1 MNYND
6 ELTAIE
12 TKQLLDLLMIT
23 QLGARTKTN
32 VIRNIETKLKK
43 KLARLKAEGEAMGVK
58 SLNFRSQDK

>member
-1 MNYND
+1 MNFND

-43 KLARLKAEGEAMGVK
+43 RLARLKAEGEAMGVK
-58 SLNFRSQDK
+58 SLNFRSKN

>member
-43 KLARLKAEGEAMGVK
+43 RLARLKAEGEAMGVK
-58 SLNFRSQDK
+58 SLNFRSKD

>member
-43 KLARLKAEGEAMGVK
+43 RIARLKAEGEAMGVK
-58 SLNFRSQDK
+58 SLNFRSKD

>member
-43 KLARLKAEGEAMGVK
+43 RLARLKAEGEAMGVK
-58 SLNFRSQDK
+58 SLNFRSQNK

>member
-58 SLNFRSQDK
+58 SLNFRSQNK

>member
-32 VIRNIETKLKK
+32 VIRNIDTKLKK
-43 KLARLKAEGEAMGVK
+43 K
-58 SLNFRSQDK
+58 